1 MSETAIG
8 MLTVSVVDG
17 LGDATEGAR
26 HAQAM
31 LRDVARTLDG
41 ITAEQGV
48 ALHREYAES
57 FGRLKAVTKKIRAT
71 GGVVKWRGEADFSKA
86 GLIPPVL
93 CALSEAADKVYK
105 LRKLGAFPADVGLAV
120 DVAAMRTKHAERW
133 EKLAA

>member
-8 MLTVSVVDG
+8 MLTVGVVDG

-41 ITAEQGV
+41 ITAEQSV
-48 ALHREYAES
+48 TLHREYAEA

-71 GGVVKWRGEADFSKA
+71 GGVVKWSGEADFSKA

-105 LRKLGAFPADVGLAV
+105 LRKLGAFPADVNLAIDFDKV
-120 DVAAMRTKHAERW
+120 KAKHADRFNRE
-133 EKLAA
+133 